1 MWARA
6 ENIGTL
12 STNTTGT
19 SVTKSCHF
27 CGRFYAKQ
35 VLEVD
40 PEMMESCVLLLNVY
54 STAGKWDPVR
64 MFND

>member
-12 STNTTGT
+12 STNATGT
-19 SVTKSCHF
+19 SVTDPCYF
-27 CGRFYAKQ
+27 CGRFVAKQ

-54 STAGKWDPVR
+54 GPAGKWIQ
-64 MFND
+64 